1 MLALCRSVRPVAD
14 ARFLLEMV
22 AVHDSVRPFADDYPR
37 FVFRL
42 AHASLALFEAD
53 PAVIL
58 RVGYGRSDLL
68 FGRAHGL
75 TVMVPAPSGPWSQI
89 DLISL
94 AHCPVT
100 SLGAA

>member
-58 RVGYGRSDLL
+58 RASATAGPTCCSVV
-68 FGRAHGL
+68 L
-75 TVMVPAPSGPWSQI
+75 TV
-89 DLISL
+89 
-94 AHCPVT
+94 
-100 SLGAA
+100 